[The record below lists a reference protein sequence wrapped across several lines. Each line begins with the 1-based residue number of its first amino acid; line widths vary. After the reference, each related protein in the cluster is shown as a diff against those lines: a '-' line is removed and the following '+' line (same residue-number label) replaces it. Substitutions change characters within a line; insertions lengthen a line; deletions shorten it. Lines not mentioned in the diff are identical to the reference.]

1 MSGATQSVSMRSH
14 RFVPLLDGQQGTVTT
29 AFDTMTEIDQE
40 RGSWPLIAGAYIVEV
55 KKQAYGTLSAAEIS
69 GSQQGGDDQ
78 GTDAGE
84 HGARS
89 RQHLH
94 LAPVT
99 TTGGAPMT
107 QVMVN
112 SRGTQH
118 PSPGALY

>member
-1 MSGATQSVSMRSH
+1 MGSH
-14 RFVPLLDGQQGTVTT
+14 RFVLLPDGQQGTVTT
-29 AFDTMTEIDQE
+29 AFDTMTEIDRE
-40 RGSWPLIAGAYIVEV
+40 HDSLPLIAGAHIVKV
-55 KKQAYGTLSAAEIS
+55 MKQANGTLSAADLS
-69 GSQQGGDDQ
+69 SSQQGGDDQ

-94 LAPVT
+94 MALVT
-99 TTGGAPMT
+99 TTGGTPMT